1 MPGPQGNQ
9 EGGELS
15 SISEWLG
22 AEHRGQARA
31 AIFKLETAGGGI
43 LVTGRLLLVAATL
56 KQHKEGEAWNVG
68 SSSGWT
74 APTTT
79 LCISVFATSLVFVFA
94 PVCPL
99 CLFEAW
105 RSQAHW
111 NSEVLFGQVVFT
123 SIQWLPLQWSA
134 PTTIARV
141 KYEIC

>member
-43 LVTGRLLLVAATL
+43 LVTGRLLLVAVVATL

-74 APTTT
+74 APQ
-79 LCISVFATSLVFVFA
+79 SYPVFLYLR
-94 PVCPL
+94 PPWYL
-99 CLFEAW
+99 YL
-105 RSQAHW
+105 H
-111 NSEVLFGQVVFT
+111 L
-123 SIQWLPLQWSA
+123 SA
-134 PTTIARV
+134 PSVYLKPGDPRLIGIQ
-141 KYEIC
+141 KCSLDKWSSHQSSGCHCNGLLQPLLPE